1 MKTST
6 KLALIGS
13 LALGVSAWTSTAQD
27 ASSSSPSDQP
37 PPRRLGGPPGGP
49 GRDGQ
54 RPPLPLIIMALDANG
69 DGVIDADEI
78 ANAPAALA
86 KLDKNGDGKL
96 TVEEIMGPR
105 PGGPGAGPPR
115 PPKELLDKYDLNKD
129 GKLDE
134 KERAALQK
142 DIEDGKIQPP
152 PGGPGERARGGPGGA
167 PTAKELLAKFD
178 LNKDGM
184 LDETELAAL
193 LKDMQAHRP
202 PPPPLAGGPAG
213 PHGPPPPPDAPPE
226 Q

>member
-1 MKTST
+1 MKSL
-6 KLALIGS
+6 LALLFCLI
-13 LALGVSAWTSTAQD
+13 
-27 ASSSSPSDQP
+27 ASGAFAHKPSDSYLTLERHGAAVQGQWDIA
-37 PPRRLGGPPGGP
+37 L
-49 GRDGQ
+49 RD
-54 RPPLPLIIMALDANG
+54 LDVAITLDANG

-152 PGGPGERARGGPGGA
+152 PGGPGERARGGSGGA

-193 LKDMQAHRP
+193 LKDMQARRP

>member
-6 KLALIGS
+6 KLALIS
-13 LALGVSAWTSTAQD
+13 SVALGMSAWTSAAQD
-27 ASSSSPSDQP
+27 AGGPPADGQR
-37 PPRRLGGPPGGP
+37 PPRRQGGPPGP

-54 RPPLPLIIMALDANG
+54 RPPPPLIIAALDANG

-167 PTAKELLAKFD
+167 PTA
-178 LNKDGM
+178 
-184 LDETELAAL
+184 
-193 LKDMQAHRP
+193 
-202 PPPPLAGGPAG
+202 
-213 PHGPPPPPDAPPE
+213 
-226 Q
+226 